1 MQNSSLNIL
10 IAGIILA
17 LLLIVFQDQKT
28 QQSLVYYLGLEQTA
42 QSAIK
47 TSKSSDI
54 NSIETG
60 LVNRVIDGDTIVLDD
75 GRTIRYLNVDTP
87 ETKKPNTIVQC
98 FGPEASAYN
107 SALVQGKKISL
118 RRDKENE
125 DRYGRDL
132 RYVFLEGRDAS
143 KIENSINAIMVRQG
157 YGKALIIKPNN
168 TYEDEF
174 RKMEAEAKN
183 QKVGIW
189 GRCSNPFVD

>member
-10 IAGIILA
+10 IAGLILA

-28 QQSLVYYLGLEQTA
+28 QQSLVYYLGLEQNSQNT
-42 QSAIK
+42 QK
-47 TSKSSDI
+47 TSKSSDL
-54 NSIETG
+54 NTIETG
-60 LVNRVIDGDTIVLDD
+60 LVNRVIDGDTLVLED

-132 RYVFLEGRDAS
+132 RFVFLEGRDTS
-143 KIENSINAIMVRQG
+143 KIENSVNAIMVRQG
-157 YGKALIIKPNN
+157 YGRALIIKPNN
-168 TYEDEF
+168 TFEDEF
-174 RKMEAEAKN
+174 RKIEAEAKD
-183 QKVGIW
+183 QKAGLW
-189 GRCSNPFVD
+189 GSCAKPFVE